1 MWPENV
7 RGVTKTRDTSF
18 VMSYLPANQCWVTYR
33 QERDGRQALLEL
45 HNTHEEASNRLAERA
60 EFHVAKPGMDM
71 SKAGDAY
78 QYSVRNLLTKSIQG
92 KLSLGG

>member
-1 MWPENV
+1 MSANEKELIRAVSMWPENV

-60 EFHVAKPGMDM
+60 EFQLKMEG
-71 SKAGDAY
+71 
-78 QYSVRNLLTKSIQG
+78 
-92 KLSLGG
+92 

>member
-1 MWPENV
+1 MIWLIPVLWIANNV
-7 RGVTKTRDTSF
+7 RLIHKDRV
-18 VMSYLPANQCWVTYR
+18 
-33 QERDGRQALLEL
+33 
-45 HNTHEEASNRLAERA
+45 
-60 EFHVAKPGMDM
+60 HVAKPGMDM